1 MLNKTLYNQ
10 SNPTQSNT
18 SEVLLNTKTII
29 QKRSLKIDRILEKYL
44 SRSSIFSKRAGC
56 RSTIMSK
63 FSIILILLKINKFCD
78 KKHFNNLN

>member
-10 SNPTQSNT
+10 SNPIQSNT
-18 SEVLLNTKTII
+18 SEELLNTKTII
-29 QKRSLKIDRILEKYL
+29 QKLSLKIDRILEKYL

-63 FSIILILLKINKFCD
+63 FSIKLILLKINKFCE
-78 KKHFNNLN
+78 KNISTI